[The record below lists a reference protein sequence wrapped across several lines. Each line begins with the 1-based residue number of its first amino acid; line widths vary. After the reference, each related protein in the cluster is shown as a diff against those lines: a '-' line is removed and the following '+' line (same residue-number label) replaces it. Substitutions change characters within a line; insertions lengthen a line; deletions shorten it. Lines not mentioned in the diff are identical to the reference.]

1 MEGVRKR
8 MSHKFA
14 FFATSVLLLAIIS
27 TTKQVNALNLSD
39 PEDQSNAATAPSLAE
54 VDTDADAEYRY
65 NYPI

>member
-8 MSHKFA
+8 MSRKFA

-39 PEDQSNAATAPSLAE
+39 PEEQSGSAAAAPNLAE
-54 VDTDADAEYRY
+54 VDSEYRY